1 VLGADW
7 LGGLLFFF
15 SFLQGGMVFALFFFA
30 VDTLDLEIGFAW
42 VYVMQGVGLR
52 VLFPPRAGYGAKM
65 WMSCQLSSQVLCD
78 IHGNLVAPHCSR
90 SRAPEDSDTYRR

>member
-15 SFLQGGMVFALFFFA
+15 VPAGRDGVCSFL
-30 VDTLDLEIGFAW
+30 VDTLDLEVGFAW

-52 VLFPPRAGYGAKM
+52 ILFPPRAGHGAKM
-65 WMSCQLSSQVLCD
+65 WMSCQLSS
-78 IHGNLVAPHCSR
+78 
-90 SRAPEDSDTYRR
+90 